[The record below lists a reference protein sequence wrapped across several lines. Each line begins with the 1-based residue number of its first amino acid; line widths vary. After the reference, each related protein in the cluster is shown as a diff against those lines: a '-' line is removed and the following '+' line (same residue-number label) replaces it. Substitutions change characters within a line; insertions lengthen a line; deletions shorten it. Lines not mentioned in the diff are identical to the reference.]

1 MQGQYIALEK
11 GRWTIMLKIFLC
23 DDDQKSL
30 GQYAR
35 LINEVAKKNKVE
47 ILISYFNSGEEL
59 LFYLADSPSQAD
71 IIYLDI
77 LMNKM
82 NGLDTAKRLRVL
94 GCNSE
99 IIFLT
104 TSEDYVFDA
113 YDISP
118 VHYLIKSKIT
128 VAKFEE
134 VFIRAMKL
142 ASKKE
147 NDVFLCE
154 SGKNN
159 IRKVIPFKEI
169 SFFEIWKRIVTVHY
183 NGGESFEFYSTMELL
198 ENQLLHKGFVRI
210 HRSYI
215 VNMSYILQF
224 QQNIV
229 FLKTGEKVPI
239 GATYTK
245 QMKQNFADYIS
256 HTNIHEC
263 G

>member
-1 MQGQYIALEK
+1 
-11 GRWTIMLKIFLC
+11 MLKIFLC
-23 DDDQKSL
+23 DDDQKAL
-30 GQYAR
+30 AHYAR
-35 LINEVAKKNKVE
+35 LIKEVAKKNKEE
-47 ILISYFNSGEEL
+47 ITITYFNSGEEL

-77 LMNKM
+77 LINKL
-82 NGLDTAKRLRVL
+82 NGLDIAKRLRVL

-113 YDISP
+113 YDITP
-118 VHYLIKSKIT
+118 VQYLIKSKT
-128 VAKFEE
+128 TAAKFEE
-134 VFIRAMKL
+134 VFIRATNL
-142 ASKKE
+142 VSKKE

-159 IRKVIPFKEI
+159 IRKVIPFKDI
-169 SFFEIWKRIVTVHY
+169 SFFEIWKRIVSVHY
-183 NGGESFEFYSTMELL
+183 NGGESFEFYSTMEQL
-198 ENQLLHKGFVRI
+198 ESQLINKGFVRI

-229 FLKTGEKVPI
+229 FLKTGEKVSI

-245 QMKQNFADYIS
+245 QLKQVFADYIS
-256 HTNIHEC
+256 RTSIHEC

>member
-1 MQGQYIALEK
+1 ML
-11 GRWTIMLKIFLC
+11 TIFMC
-23 DDDQKSL
+23 DDDPEARA
-30 GQYAR
+30 QYAR
-35 LINEVAKKNKVE
+35 LIKKVAKKNKVE
-47 ILISYFNSGEEL
+47 ITISYFNSGEEL
-59 LFYLADSPSQAD
+59 LFYLADSPNQAD

-77 LMNKM
+77 LMNNL
-82 NGLDTAKRLRVL
+82 NGLDTAKKLREL
-94 GCNSE
+94 ECNSE

-118 VHYLIKSKIT
+118 IHYLMKSNIT
-128 VAKFEE
+128 TAKFEE
-134 VFIRAMKL
+134 VFIRATTL

-147 NDVFLCE
+147 NDMFLCE

-183 NGGESFEFYSTMELL
+183 NGGESFDFYSTMEQL
-198 ENQLLHKGFVRI
+198 ENQLLHKGFIRI

-215 VNMSYILQF
+215 VNMSYISQF
-224 QQNIV
+224 QQNTL
-229 FLKTGEKVPI
+229 FLKTGENIPI
-239 GATYTK
+239 GATYMK
-245 QMKQNFADYIS
+245 QMKQVFIDYIS
-256 HTNIHEC
+256 RTNIHDC